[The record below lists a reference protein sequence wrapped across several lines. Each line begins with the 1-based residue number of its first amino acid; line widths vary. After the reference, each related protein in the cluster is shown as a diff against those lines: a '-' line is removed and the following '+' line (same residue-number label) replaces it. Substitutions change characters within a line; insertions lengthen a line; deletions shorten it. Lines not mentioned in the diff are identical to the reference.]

1 MDQEIFAAHC
11 LMAMSTKSAP
21 KPPATPITTPA
32 SQVQL
37 LINAPAPLD
46 LSLKNNNNNDSKNT
60 ICVKTE
66 SAEKISI
73 IAKNVQ
79 PHNTGSGNILVKQ
92 KQGVPLPTGTLPLP
106 VGIVTPQ
113 TQGVGG
119 HVGGQ
124 NNPNLFMIARIL
136 ADLKRVRQDP
146 VPQFGPE
153 DKTTKVGVAILQG
166 GVSSANSVTITPIN
180 VSRGGPIST
189 PISLTGNNNNN
200 NSKLKTHRCQH
211 EGCGKVYGKS
221 SHLKAHLRTH
231 TGERP
236 FPCSWLGCGKR
247 FARSDELARHTRTH
261 TGEKNFICPVCH
273 KRFMRSDHLSKH
285 AKRHP
290 NFNANA
296 LRQRRMTLSNVIG
309 DTIATPDGSTGN
321 TVSTVKNPGN
331 LKLSITRL
339 NKADSVNSSEETPS
353 EEPQYSD
360 KMSDSLPSP

>member
-21 KPPATPITTPA
+21 KPPATPITTTPA

-37 LINAPAPLD
+37 LVNAPVPLD
-46 LSLKNNNNNDSKNT
+46 LSLKNNNIDSKNT
-60 ICVKTE
+60 ICVKKEE

-92 KQGVPLPTGTLPLP
+92 KQGVPLPPGTLQVP
-106 VGIVTPQ
+106 VGTVTPQ
-113 TQGVGG
+113 TPQGVGG

-153 DKTTKVGVAILQG
+153 DKNSAKVGVAILQG

-180 VSRGGPIST
+180 VSRGGGPISPT
-189 PISLTGNNNNN
+189 PISLTGNSNNNKN

-231 TGERP
+231 TG
-236 FPCSWLGCGKR
+236 
-247 FARSDELARHTRTH
+247 
-261 TGEKNFICPVCH
+261 
-273 KRFMRSDHLSKH
+273 
-285 AKRHP
+285 
-290 NFNANA
+290 
-296 LRQRRMTLSNVIG
+296 RQTNINI
-309 DTIATPDGSTGN
+309 D
-321 TVSTVKNPGN
+321 
-331 LKLSITRL
+331 
-339 NKADSVNSSEETPS
+339 
-353 EEPQYSD
+353 
-360 KMSDSLPSP
+360 

>member
-21 KPPATPITTPA
+21 KPPATPITTTPA

-46 LSLKNNNNNDSKNT
+46 LSLKNNNNDESKNT

-92 KQGVPLPTGTLPLP
+92 EQGVPLPTGTLPVP
-106 VGIVTPQ
+106 VGTVTPQ

-153 DKTTKVGVAILQG
+153 DKTAKVGVAILQG
-166 GVSSANSVTITPIN
+166 GVSSSANSVTITPIN
-180 VSRGGPIST
+180 VSRGGPISPT

-231 TGERP
+231 TG
-236 FPCSWLGCGKR
+236 
-247 FARSDELARHTRTH
+247 
-261 TGEKNFICPVCH
+261 
-273 KRFMRSDHLSKH
+273 
-285 AKRHP
+285 
-290 NFNANA
+290 
-296 LRQRRMTLSNVIG
+296 RQNYI
-309 DTIATPDGSTGN
+309 
-321 TVSTVKNPGN
+321 
-331 LKLSITRL
+331 
-339 NKADSVNSSEETPS
+339 
-353 EEPQYSD
+353 
-360 KMSDSLPSP
+360 

>member
-21 KPPATPITTPA
+21 KPPATPITTTPA

-37 LINAPAPLD
+37 LINAPVPLD
-46 LSLKNNNNNDSKNT
+46 LSLKNNNNDCKNT
-60 ICVKTE
+60 ICVKTEE

-79 PHNTGSGNILVKQ
+79 PHNTGISGNILVKQ
-92 KQGVPLPTGTLPLP
+92 KQGVPLPTGTLPVP
-106 VGIVTPQ
+106 VGTVTPQ
-113 TQGVGG
+113 TQGVVGG

-153 DKTTKVGVAILQG
+153 DKTAKVGVAILQG

-180 VSRGGPIST
+180 VSRGGGPISPT

-231 TGERP
+231 TGRKIYNISNYIP
-236 FPCSWLGCGKR
+236 
-247 FARSDELARHTRTH
+247 
-261 TGEKNFICPVCH
+261 I
-273 KRFMRSDHLSKH
+273 SK
-285 AKRHP
+285 KI
-290 NFNANA
+290 N
-296 LRQRRMTLSNVIG
+296 
-309 DTIATPDGSTGN
+309 
-321 TVSTVKNPGN
+321 
-331 LKLSITRL
+331 
-339 NKADSVNSSEETPS
+339 
-353 EEPQYSD
+353 
-360 KMSDSLPSP
+360 

>member
-21 KPPATPITTPA
+21 KPPATPTSTTPA

-46 LSLKNNNNNDSKNT
+46 LSLKNNNNDESKNT

-79 PHNTGSGNILVKQ
+79 QPHNTGITGNILVKQ
-92 KQGVPLPTGTLPLP
+92 KQGVPLPTGGTLPVP
-106 VGIVTPQ
+106 VGTVTPQ
-113 TQGVGG
+113 TQGGVGG

-153 DKTTKVGVAILQG
+153 DKTAKVGVAVLQG

-189 PISLTGNNNNN
+189 PVSLTGSNNNNNNN

-231 TGERP
+231 TGR
-236 FPCSWLGCGKR
+236 K
-247 FARSDELARHTRTH
+247 
-261 TGEKNFICPVCH
+261 IY
-273 KRFMRSDHLSKH
+273 
-285 AKRHP
+285 
-290 NFNANA
+290 
-296 LRQRRMTLSNVIG
+296 I
-309 DTIATPDGSTGN
+309 
-321 TVSTVKNPGN
+321 
-331 LKLSITRL
+331 
-339 NKADSVNSSEETPS
+339 
-353 EEPQYSD
+353 
-360 KMSDSLPSP
+360 

>member
-21 KPPATPITTPA
+21 KPPATPITTTPA

-37 LINAPAPLD
+37 LINAPVPLD
-46 LSLKNNNNNDSKNT
+46 LSLKNNNIDSKNT
-60 ICVKTE
+60 ICVKKEE

-92 KQGVPLPTGTLPLP
+92 KQGVPLPPGTLQVP
-106 VGIVTPQ
+106 VGTVTPQ
-113 TQGVGG
+113 TPQGVGG

-146 VPQFGPE
+146 VPQFGPV
-153 DKTTKVGVAILQG
+153 DKTAKVGVAILQG
-166 GVSSANSVTITPIN
+166 GVSSTNSVTITPIN
-180 VSRGGPIST
+180 VSRGGPISPT
-189 PISLTGNNNNN
+189 PISLTGNNNNNN

-231 TGERP
+231 TGRKIYNISNYIP
-236 FPCSWLGCGKR
+236 
-247 FARSDELARHTRTH
+247 
-261 TGEKNFICPVCH
+261 I
-273 KRFMRSDHLSKH
+273 SK
-285 AKRHP
+285 KI
-290 NFNANA
+290 N
-296 LRQRRMTLSNVIG
+296 
-309 DTIATPDGSTGN
+309 
-321 TVSTVKNPGN
+321 
-331 LKLSITRL
+331 
-339 NKADSVNSSEETPS
+339 
-353 EEPQYSD
+353 
-360 KMSDSLPSP
+360 

>member
-92 KQGVPLPTGTLPLP
+92 KQGVPLPTGTLQLP
-106 VGIVTPQ
+106 VGTVTPQ

-189 PISLTGNNNNN
+189 PISLTGHNNNNNN

-231 TGERP
+231 TSRGP
-236 FPCSWLGCGKR
+236 S
-247 FARSDELARHTRTH
+247 
-261 TGEKNFICPVCH
+261 IYY
-273 KRFMRSDHLSKH
+273 
-285 AKRHP
+285 
-290 NFNANA
+290 
-296 LRQRRMTLSNVIG
+296 VINCRG
-309 DTIATPDGSTGN
+309 RGG
-321 TVSTVKNPGN
+321 
-331 LKLSITRL
+331 
-339 NKADSVNSSEETPS
+339 
-353 EEPQYSD
+353 
-360 KMSDSLPSP
+360 